1 MQVKLFGKN
10 LFEFNSNSGGIVPS
24 LAFNS
29 AHEMLEKATHLI
41 DFIKDTGGGLS
52 GESTWTENYAVLTE
66 ISTGAIT
73 SVMSNNGKGGE
84 KPKPVEKPKEEL
96 TPKGI
101 YKLKMLNDEGFK
113 MKTDPVYLDEQIDTF
128 KEKLGMIKKTDWDM
142 NRGTTEIASILKR
155 FENRKKYADFKEF
168 YEEFPYTTTAR
179 INDLVKEHSYL
190 KLGQVEQFLADM
202 PKEAVDTMKRYT
214 KETEKLCGKKP
225 IYYIIAKKKDF
236 EKSEKRRDPI
246 LLAQSPFGHFWQIL
260 GAWDEEMLLIEEL

>member
-1 MQVKLFGKN
+1 M
-10 LFEFNSNSGGIVPS
+10 FEFNKNSGGVVPT

-29 AHEMLEKATHLI
+29 AHEMLEKSTHLI
-41 DFIKDTGGGLS
+41 DFIKDTGGSGS
-52 GESTWTENYAVLTE
+52 STWGESYAVLTE
-66 ISTGAIT
+66 VSTGAVTAVT
-73 SVMSNNGKGGE
+73 S
-84 KPKPVEKPKEEL
+84 KPKTDKPVEKPKDEL

-113 MKTDPVYLDEQIDTF
+113 MKTDPKYLDEQIETF

-155 FENRKKYADFKEF
+155 FENRKKYPEFKEF

-202 PKEAVDTMKRYT
+202 PKDAIDTMKRYT
-214 KETEKLCGKKP
+214 KETERLCGKKP